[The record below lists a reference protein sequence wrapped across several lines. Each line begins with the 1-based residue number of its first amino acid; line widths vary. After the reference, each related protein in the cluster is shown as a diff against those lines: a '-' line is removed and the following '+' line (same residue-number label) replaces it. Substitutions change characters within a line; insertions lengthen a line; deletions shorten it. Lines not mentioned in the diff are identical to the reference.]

1 MKKQFLKLNDV
12 YQGDALQLLSNLPDE
27 YIDITVTSPPYNKQR
42 NTYGWL
48 VQTNRYSHYNDKM
61 PETEYQNWQV
71 EVLNELKRVTKPG
84 GSLFYNHKVRW
95 VDGKMIHPLEWML
108 KTEWDI
114 RQEIIWDRSLAAN
127 VRGWRFWQVD
137 ERIYWLYKPI
147 DNHLV
152 GEELESRHAKMS
164 SIWKMKP
171 VPRTGNHPA
180 PFPLELPVRAIYS
193 MPSGTPKTILDPFCG
208 MGTTLIA
215 AKLLGHNFI
224 GFDIAPD
231 YVAYSKKRLE
241 TFENERQIA
250 DAEIQLHV
258 VKDPFRKRKERGTVS
273 WPFAPENS
281 NGQNIQRND
290 LDRESKIKQSVED
303 QNEAPSSGA

>member
-1 MKKQFLKLNDV
+1 MNKQILDLNNV
-12 YQGDALQLLSNLPDE
+12 YQGNALQLLRKLPDE
-27 YIDITVTSPPYNKQR
+27 HVDITVTSPPYNKQR

-48 VQTNRYSHYNDKM
+48 VQTNRYSHYNDRM
-61 PETEYQNWQV
+61 PEKKYQKWQV
-71 EVLNELKRVTKPG
+71 EVLNEIKRVTKPG
-84 GSLFYNHKVRW
+84 GSLFYNHKARW
-95 VDGKMIHPLEWML
+95 VNGKMIHPLEWL
-108 KTEWDI
+108 FDTEWDI

-137 ERIYWLYKPI
+137 ERIYWLYKPVK
-147 DNHLV
+147 NHMV
-152 GEELESRHAKMS
+152 GEELESRHAKMA

-171 VPRTGNHPA
+171 VPRTDNHPA

-193 MPSGTPKTILDPFCG
+193 MPGENRKTILDPFCG
-208 MGTTLIA
+208 VGTTLVA

-241 TFENERQIA
+241 SFENEREIA

-258 VKDPFRKRKERGTVS
+258 ITDPFRKRKERGTVS
-273 WPFAPENS
+273 WPFAPEKS
-281 NGQNIQRND
+281 NGQNMPTDN
-290 LDRESKIKQSVED
+290 LNRENEDNQSVED
-303 QNEAPSSGA
+303 QKETPE